1 MATVTVN
8 SQLTLV
14 ELAKRTLNNKVVS
27 IAEVLSKII
36 QVLENAVFVE
46 CNKQENYTF
55 TKRLGL
61 PSGSWRQINAGVSEE
76 ASITQ
81 QVTEGT
87 GMLES
92 YSTIDTQLV
101 KLAGN
106 TRAFRST
113 EDMAFLEGLT
123 QTFGTALLYGNIGIN
138 PEQIHGWAL
147 RYASTGSLIKAAG
160 GDGSNT
166 TSAWI
171 VQWGETKS
179 HMLFPQGSDVGL
191 SADDLGEQTVLD
203 GSDNPYQAYRT
214 HFKFHPGFA
223 VHDDRTI
230 GRVAN
235 IEASGAA
242 NLYDPDKMIAIINE
256 MIERA
261 SGAVIYVNSTVMTQV
276 DIQAMDKSNV
286 YYSVR
291 EIFGVPTSHFRGIPI
306 KQFDSIVN
314 TETVIS

>member
-1 MATVTVN
+1 MADTSVN

-14 ELAKRTLNNKVVS
+14 ELAKRTLNNMVVS
-27 IAEVLSKII
+27 IAEVLSKTI
-36 QVLENAVFVE
+36 QILEDAVFVE

-55 TKRLGL
+55 TRRLGL
-61 PSGSWRQINAGVSEE
+61 PTGSWRQINAGVSEE

-87 GMLES
+87 GLLES
-92 YSTIDTQLV
+92 YSTIDTELV

-106 TRAFRST
+106 TRAFRNT
-113 EDMAFLEGLT
+113 EDVAFLEGLT

-138 PEQIHGWAL
+138 PEQIQGWAV
-147 RYASTGSLIKAAG
+147 RYASTGTLIKSAG
-160 GDGSNT
+160 GSGDDT

-179 HMLFPQGSDVGL
+179 HMLYPQGSDIGM

-203 GSDNPYQAYRT
+203 GSSNPYQAYRT
-214 HFKFHPGFA
+214 LFKFHPGFA
-223 VHDDRTI
+223 VHDNRTI
-230 GRVAN
+230 GRVVN
-235 IEASGAA
+235 IESSGAA

-261 SGAVIYVNSTVMTQV
+261 SGAVIYVNSAVMTQV

-286 YYSVR
+286 YYSVK
-291 EIFGVPTSHFRGIPI
+291 EIFGVMTSHFRGIPI

-314 TETVIS
+314 TETAI

>member
-1 MATVTVN
+1 VAVN

-14 ELAKRTLNNKVVS
+14 ELAKRTLNNMVVS
-27 IAEVLSKII
+27 IAEVLSKTI
-36 QVLENAVFVE
+36 QVLEDAVFIE

-55 TKRLGL
+55 TRRLGL
-61 PSGSWRQINAGVSEE
+61 PTGSWRQINAGVSEE

-87 GMLES
+87 GLLES
-92 YSTIDTQLV
+92 YSTIDTELV

-106 TRAFRST
+106 TAAFRNT
-113 EDMAFLEGLT
+113 EDVAFLEGLT

-138 PEQIHGWAL
+138 PEQIQGWAV
-147 RYASTGSLIKAAG
+147 RYASTGTMIKSAG
-160 GDGSNT
+160 GSGGDT

-171 VQWGETKS
+171 VQWGETKC
-179 HMLFPQGSDVGL
+179 HMLFPQGSDVGM

-203 GSDNPYQAYRT
+203 GSSNPYQAYRT
-214 HFKFHPGFA
+214 LFKFHPGFA
-223 VHDDRTI
+223 VHDNRTI
-230 GRVAN
+230 GRVVN
-235 IEASGAA
+235 IESTGAA
-242 NLYDPDKMIAIINE
+242 NLYDPDKMIGIINE

-261 SGAVIYVNSTVMTQV
+261 SGAVIYVNSAVMTQV

-286 YYSVR
+286 YYFVK

-306 KQFDSIVN
+306 KQFDSILN
-314 TETVIS
+314 TETAI